1 MNVLGV
7 VPARG
12 GSKGIPRKNL
22 AMVAG
27 RPLLAYTADAAR
39 RSQRLTRVI
48 VSTEDDTIADAARAL
63 GLEVPFRRPVEL
75 AIDEAPMLPV
85 LQHAA
90 REMARAAFPAD
101 IVVLLQP
108 TSPLRRA
115 EHIDRAVD
123 LLESTGADSV
133 VSVVEVPHQFS
144 PVSVMRLDGD
154 RLRPYLDGPLV
165 TRRQEKPGV
174 YARNG
179 PAVLAVRTCVLERGS
194 LYGEDCRPMVMSA
207 SESVD
212 IDGPEDLALAEWLL
226 SQARLKPDTT
236 YDEGRLKPAPT
247 YENGYV
253 GSGFSRTSGDG
264 LQIPYRRPDEYQP
277 VDIAQLRP
285 GGSYTQL
292 IAKRTHPIDELVRVH
307 GKIPADLLTPRACPT
322 CGRDEPRLEL
332 EKDHMRIVRCGA
344 CDLVYVNPT
353 FDEAHYKKVYASAEY
368 QEIVRD
374 LGLRSHEYRVQ
385 RFGRERIDILARHL
399 HASRLRLL
407 DVGCSTGFVV
417 EAARDRGWDAV
428 GLDLNP
434 SAVEYG
440 RSRGLDLRDVALED
454 AGFPPASFDAVCLF
468 DVLEHLLDPR
478 RTLRMCTALLK
489 PGGIVFLY
497 VPNYDSAS
505 RLLMRNEAHFIW
517 PTHHLNYYTPTTLRD
532 LLAREGLLTEYL
544 ATEGL
549 DIVDY
554 LWYRREVH
562 GRAEEGVEAIA
573 DRLQFFANA
582 GAYGKN
588 LRVIGRKR

>member
-7 VPARG
+7 IPARG
-12 GSKGIPRKNL
+12 GSRGVVRKNL
-22 AMVAG
+22 STVAG
-27 RPLLAYTADAAR
+27 RPLLAFTADAAR
-39 RSQRLTRVI
+39 ASRRLTRVI
-48 VSTEDDTIADAARAL
+48 LSTDDPAIAETARSF
-63 GLEVPFRRPVEL
+63 GLEVPFMRPPEL
-75 AIDEAPMLPV
+75 AADDTPMLPV

-90 REMARAAFPAD
+90 REMARSGFAADA
-101 IVVLLQP
+101 VVLLQP

-115 EHIDRAVD
+115 EHIDRSVE

-144 PVSVMRLDGD
+144 PVSVMRVDGE
-154 RLRPYLDGPLV
+154 RLRPYADAPTV
-165 TRRQEKPGV
+165 MRRQDKPRL

-179 PAVLAVRTCVLERGS
+179 PAVLAVRACVLERGS

-212 IDGPEDLALAEWLL
+212 IDGPEDLALAEMLL
-226 SQARLKPDTT
+226 A
-236 YDEGRLKPAPT
+236 GIC
-247 YENGYV
+247 
-253 GSGFSRTSGDG
+253 GDA
-264 LQIPYRRPDEYQP
+264 LVIPYRRPEEYKP
-277 VDIAQLRP
+277 VDVTQLRP
-285 GGSYTQL
+285 DGSYTQL
-292 IAKRTHPIDELVRVH
+292 IQKRTHPIDELVRAH
-307 GKIPADLLTPRACPT
+307 GRIPEDLLTPRRCPT
-322 CGRDEPRLEL
+322 CGADAPLAEL
-332 EKDHMRIVRCGA
+332 EKDHMRIVRCSM

-353 FDEAHYKKVYASAEY
+353 FDEAHYQTVYRSAEY

-374 LGLRSHEYRVQ
+374 LGIRSHEYRVQ
-385 RFGRERIDILARHL
+385 RFGRERVDIMARHVMV
-399 HASRLRLL
+399 ARPCVL

-417 EAARDRGWDAV
+417 EAARDRGWEAI

-440 RSRGLDLRDVALED
+440 RGRGLDLRNDALED
-454 AGFPPASFDAVCLF
+454 AGFEAGTFDVVCLF
-468 DVLEHLLDPR
+468 DVLEHLLDPV
-478 RTLRMCTALLK
+478 RTLRACTRLLR

-505 RLLMRNEAHFIW
+505 RLLMGADAHFIW
-517 PTHHLNYYTPTTLRD
+517 PTHHLNYYTPATIRD
-532 LLAREGLLTEYL
+532 LLRREGLAAEYV

-554 LWYRREVH
+554 LWYRRELQ
-562 GRAEEGVEAIA
+562 GATDEGVERIA
-573 DRLQFFANA
+573 DLLQFFANA